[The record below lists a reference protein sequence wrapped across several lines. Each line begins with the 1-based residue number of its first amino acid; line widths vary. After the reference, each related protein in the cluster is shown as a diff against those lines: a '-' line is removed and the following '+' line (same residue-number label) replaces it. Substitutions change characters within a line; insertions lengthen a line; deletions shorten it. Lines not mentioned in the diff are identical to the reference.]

1 MVDAASGNPTLQPE
15 ALTHPH
21 RGPDATGPPIH
32 QHTRRY
38 GERAIEVLSNRE
50 YHPSPNTGAAALD
63 PQTIQDIAT
72 RIAAASIRQ
81 AIEDLL
87 GFLLQRTQADAAEI
101 LLAEQAV
108 RELVLAYHV
117 GQAREAFAQIARF
130 RPGQGVPGTVWAENR
145 AILCDPLPS
154 DSRFVRSAVKQA
166 GFQCYFGAPIP
177 SSRGSLGAIGL
188 AFRSSPD
195 FHLVEQVAFTA
206 ATWLGLRIE
215 AVMASWQ
222 SQGLAAVLETLLA
235 EPPEG
240 RARLTAFLAEVA
252 RQVGASQ
259 VELYSVAPLPLF
271 SAFPFR
277 PLPACPI
284 VATVD
289 FGRCPAARDRQTTV
303 LSSLPHERAIPC
315 RLAEGGGNWYCTPVL
330 FNDRVFGLLRCRQEA
345 EHALFPPETI
355 TLVELVT
362 SALAEA
368 LHLLDGRAPSENPQP
383 TRRIVVHDR
392 PRIALRCF
400 GSFEVAI
407 DGQPVDPRTVPR
419 RRVLQLLRM
428 LAVHYHRF
436 LPRDVLID
444 WLWERDDATEHT
456 TQFFVI
462 VHELRRLLAGSE
474 TERAHPVIIRD
485 GDRYQL
491 TLGSDVWLDLAE
503 FDRLLEIA
511 RRADTAGDRLSAID
525 AYSRAVDLYRDDLL
539 ADEPYAEWCWMER
552 ERRREQ
558 CIAALRQLARA
569 WSAMGQ
575 WDSSIV
581 ALRRALELDRFRED
595 IHRELMRALWAA
607 GRRAEAIRQF
617 AECARL
623 LRQELGMEPD
633 PETLALLDQIR
644 RSPHSS

>member
-1 MVDAASGNPTLQPE
+1 
-15 ALTHPH
+15 
-21 RGPDATGPPIH
+21 
-32 QHTRRY
+32 
-38 GERAIEVLSNRE
+38 
-50 YHPSPNTGAAALD
+50 
-63 PQTIQDIAT
+63 
-72 RIAAASIRQ
+72 
-81 AIEDLL
+81 
-87 GFLLQRTQADAAEI
+87 
-101 LLAEQAV
+101 
-108 RELVLAYHV
+108 
-117 GQAREAFAQIARF
+117 
-130 RPGQGVPGTVWAENR
+130 
-145 AILCDPLPS
+145 
-154 DSRFVRSAVKQA
+154 
-166 GFQCYFGAPIP
+166 
-177 SSRGSLGAIGL
+177 
-188 AFRSSPD
+188 
-195 FHLVEQVAFTA
+195 
-206 ATWLGLRIE
+206 
-215 AVMASWQ
+215 
-222 SQGLAAVLETLLA
+222 
-235 EPPEG
+235 
-240 RARLTAFLAEVA
+240 
-252 RQVGASQ
+252 
-259 VELYSVAPLPLF
+259 
-271 SAFPFR
+271 
-277 PLPACPI
+277 
-284 VATVD
+284 
-289 FGRCPAARDRQTTV
+289 
-303 LSSLPHERAIPC
+303 
-315 RLAEGGGNWYCTPVL
+315 
-330 FNDRVFGLLRCRQEA
+330 
-345 EHALFPPETI
+345 
-355 TLVELVT
+355 
-362 SALAEA
+362 
-368 LHLLDGRAPSENPQP
+368 
-383 TRRIVVHDR
+383 
-392 PRIALRCF
+392 
-400 GSFEVAI
+400 
-407 DGQPVDPRTVPR
+407 
-419 RRVLQLLRM
+419 M

-607 GRRAEAIRQF
+607 GRRAKAIRQF

-633 PETLALLDQIR
+633 PETFALLDQIR